1 MSLAEI
7 RPGLVGEK
15 TLVVTEERTAKHIG
29 SGGLRVLATPAMVM
43 LIERTCLE
51 LVEPMLPEGQST
63 VGSGISVRHLGP
75 TPLGMTVRA
84 RVEVIAVED
93 RQITFRA
100 EVWDDVE
107 KVGEGE
113 HRRVVIDVDRF
124 LRRIQSKSAAQES
137 GAAKA

>member
-29 SGGLRVLATPAMVM
+29 SGGLRVLATPAMAM

-84 RVEVIAVED
+84 RVEVTAVED

-113 HRRVVIDVDRF
+113 HRRVVIDMDRF
-124 LRRIQSKSAAQES
+124 LRRIRSKRAAQES
-137 GAAKA
+137 GTAKA